1 MRQIYEEKLD
11 KFIFENKKIYEL
23 NNEEINQFYDDL
35 LTECFKFHKLNCRS
49 YGKYCDIVTDK
60 NTQEKCSVE
69 YKDIP
74 LIHSSLFKLTK
85 VMSVDEEAVNKVC
98 TSSGTQGSM
107 SFVYRDLIT
116 LNRFLGALRCGVE
129 QVLNITNAFC
139 INLGPSAE
147 EAGDLWFSYAVS
159 TTKKLFP
166 AVYAVKQGVFDIEMV
181 VNEIEK
187 NKTKYENV
195 VVIGAP
201 IMCLQLI
208 KYMEKND
215 ICIKDCEK
223 LFFVTAGGWKRYSGE
238 ALEKT
243 EFVNKIKNTFV
254 GIKESNIRDVFNMVE
269 LNTLFFECE
278 RKSKHIPPWCRVAAF
293 NPEDMSVL
301 PSGEAGILA
310 YYDLSANSYPGFILT
325 DDIGIVYE
333 DKCTC
338 GRTGQRVEIIRRVK
352 SVDSRGCA
360 LKMDKNYAEGEI

>member
-1 MRQIYEEKLD
+1 MREIYEEKINS
-11 KFIFENKKIYEL
+11 FIFENKKIYEL
-23 NNEEINQFYDDL
+23 NKDEINEFYSGL
-35 LTECFKFHKLNCRS
+35 LMECFKYHKMNCQS
-49 YGKYCDIVTDK
+49 YGRYCDRVMDK
-60 NTQEKCSVE
+60 AVQEKCSFE

-85 VMSVDEEAVNKVC
+85 VISVDEKTVNKVC

-107 SFVYRDLIT
+107 SLVYRDSIT
-116 LNRFLGALRCGVE
+116 LNRFLGALKSGVE
-129 QVLNITNAFC
+129 QVLNIRNAFC

-159 TTKKLFP
+159 TTKNLFP
-166 AVYAVKQGVFDIEMV
+166 AVYAVKQGLFDIEMV
-181 VNEIEK
+181 INEIEK

-208 KYMEKND
+208 RYMENND
-215 ICIKDCEK
+215 ICLKNCEK
-223 LFFVTAGGWKRYSGE
+223 LFFVTAGGWKRFSGE
-238 ALEKT
+238 ALEKA
-243 EFVNKIKNTFV
+243 EFVKKIQGTFN
-254 GIKESNIRDVFNMVE
+254 GISASNIRDVFNMVE

-278 RKSKHIPPWCRVAAF
+278 KKSKHIPPWCRVAAF

-301 PSGEAGILA
+301 HSGEAGILA

-333 DKCTC
+333 DECAC

-360 LKMDKNYAEGEI
+360 LKLDKNYAEGEI